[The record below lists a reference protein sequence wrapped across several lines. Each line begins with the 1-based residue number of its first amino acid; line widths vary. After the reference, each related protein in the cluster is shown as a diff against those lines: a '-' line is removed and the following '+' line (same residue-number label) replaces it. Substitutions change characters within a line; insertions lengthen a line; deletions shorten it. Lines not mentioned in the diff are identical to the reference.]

1 MGRSVRGLTIIR
13 NDTAQPG
20 RGIARL
26 VQSGCVAKAIVS
38 HLGANPVTQQKIIL
52 AIARTLSSAGSENS
66 FRLTFER

>member
-1 MGRSVRGLTIIR
+1 MKRSVRGLIIIR
-13 NDTAQPG
+13 NDTARPG

-52 AIARTLSSAGSENS
+52 AIARTLYSAGGENS